1 MFAVAGTPDDVIE
14 GLRPFEEA
22 GLDLPLAWYTF
33 GPDRNVGI
41 RLLAEQVRPAV
52 VAAQQAH

>member
-1 MFAVAGTPDDVIE
+1 MWPALPDDVIE
-14 GLRPFEEA
+14 GLQAFEDA

-33 GPDRNVGI
+33 GPDRDEGI

-52 VAAQQAH
+52 VNS